1 VEISNMILSILF
13 IISPLKNIIYLV
25 SFCLVLWE
33 ILGKLLK
40 TKEKKFK
47 VPKVTRPEI
56 RIA

>member
-1 VEISNMILSILF
+1 MILSILF

-25 SFCLVLWE
+25 LFCLVLWE

-47 VPKVTRPEI
+47 VPKVTRPEK
-56 RIA
+56 RII